1 MRTHIDIDYALMDA
15 AMDAAQLPTK
25 KATVE
30 ETLRR
35 LVRQSR
41 QRQALADLRGQ
52 GWEGDL
58 SAQRA
63 RRVAPPE

>member
-1 MRTHIDIDYALMDA
+1 MRTHIDNDDALMDA
-15 AMDAAQLPTK
+15 AHPPTK
-25 KATVE
+25 KATVD

-63 RRVAPPE
+63 TRVAPPACPRG